1 MRKGTPAQLIAELTD
16 KIDELKGVNSS
27 KVIVDDEEDVI
38 VADEEIETE
47 EVEETPVD
55 VVNKDDKEEYLTGMY
70 ASIEKELKDLTE
82 SVAWSSDEDNIY
94 LDVNF
99 EDGHVFTFTIP
110 KADLSYD
117 IQNPDK
123 DIEYV
128 CNAVREAGGAEE
140 DYEEKEYEDYSDE
153 EYGNEYEEDLYL

>member
-38 VADEEIETE
+38 VADEE
-47 EVEETPVD
+47 VEEEEIPVD
-55 VVNKDDKEEYLTGMY
+55 VVEDDHAEYLTGMY
-70 ASIEKELKDLTE
+70 ASIENELKDLTE
-82 SVAWSSDEDNIY
+82 SVAWDSDEDSIY

-99 EDGHVFTFTIP
+99 ADGHVFSFTIP

-117 IQNPDK
+117 LQDPDK
-123 DIEYV
+123 DIEYI
-128 CNAVREAGGAEE
+128 CKAVREAGGAEE
-140 DYEEKEYEDYSDE
+140 YYEEKEYEDYSDE
-153 EYGNEYEEDLYL
+153 EYDNEYEEDLYL